1 MFIYDDNFLT
11 EEEIIEIDKNYFSPE
26 KSWTYFPGTQSEP
39 GHEYKFEEGNSMVDF
54 PVKDVAY
61 FSCFQIGNTEGIKYN
76 HKVSPIF
83 ISLIDK
89 FCKKHKIEY
98 SKVIRMKFNM
108 TLRSDY
114 DSHMYPHVDDMNDH
128 YVFLY
133 YVNDS
138 DGDTFVFNEKAELSK
153 KFEYKDLTLMKKIT
167 PKKGAAILMDGKHF
181 HAISAPTKT
190 NLRCVIN
197 VNLQY

>member
-1 MFIYDDNFLT
+1 MLIYDDNFLT
-11 EEEIIEIDKNYFSPE
+11 EEELIEIDKNYFSDQF
-26 KSWTYFPGTQSEP
+26 SWTYFPGTQSEP
-39 GHEYKFEEGNSMVDF
+39 GYKDKFQQGNSMVDF
-54 PVKDVAY
+54 PVNDVAY
-61 FSCFQIGNTEGIKYN
+61 FSCFPIGTAQGIEYN
-76 HKVSPIF
+76 HELSPIF

-89 FCKKHKIEY
+89 FCKKNKIEY
-98 SKVIRMKFNM
+98 SKVTRMKFNI
-108 TLRSDY
+108 TPRSDY

-138 DGDTFVFNEKAELSK
+138 DGDTFVFNEKAEFSK
-153 KFEYKDLTLMKKIT
+153 KFEYKDLTLMKRIT
-167 PKKGAAILMDGKHF
+167 PKRGAAILMDGKHF

-197 VNLQY
+197 VNLSV